1 MIQDILPLHL
11 QNQYEKKQPDDTSYM
26 MIYRENKILVREGET
41 LAFLTY
47 RELREICETAGE
59 MAPQSIYLFS
69 VGEETYFLTEL
80 PEHLTPEGYCFEKMF
95 AVRSGKPKEH
105 ILAAATAWHLYE
117 WYRDNRF
124 CGRCGQ
130 KLMHNGT
137 LRMLFC
143 PACGNQVFPKIA
155 PAVIV
160 GVTDGEYILMTT
172 YANREYKRYALIAG
186 FTEIG
191 ETAEETFADLS
202 VLLAENPRP
211 VARPWNSPGLP
222 DGVFRRGEV
231 PMTKEEVRAVSVC
244 KLRLQSH
251 HVVWDVGAGTG
262 SVSLECALACPAG
275 RVYAIEKNPAAAALL
290 EENKARLGAYHLTV
304 VSGAAPEVLR
314 DLPAPDR
321 VFLGGTSGSLEEILT
336 LVFEKNPAARVVCTA
351 VTLETVGEAAR
362 LFASLEEA
370 DMVQLSVT
378 RTRTAGRY
386 HLMDAQNPVWIFSG
400 EGKGYDA

>member
-1 MIQDILPLHL
+1 
-11 QNQYEKKQPDDTSYM
+11 M

-191 ETAEETFADLS
+191 ETAEETVMREVQEEVGLKVKNIHYYKSQPWGFDQNLLLGYFCELDGERDIVLDTGELATAEWVHYSDVPEDPEGLS
-202 VLLAENPRP
+202 LTREMM
-211 VARPWNSPGLP
+211 S
-222 DGVFRRGEV
+222 VFRQ
-231 PMTKEEVRAVSVC
+231 KFLS
-244 KLRLQSH
+244 
-251 HVVWDVGAGTG
+251 
-262 SVSLECALACPAG
+262 
-275 RVYAIEKNPAAAALL
+275 EKM
-290 EENKARLGAYHLTV
+290 
-304 VSGAAPEVLR
+304 S
-314 DLPAPDR
+314 
-321 VFLGGTSGSLEEILT
+321 
-336 LVFEKNPAARVVCTA
+336 
-351 VTLETVGEAAR
+351 
-362 LFASLEEA
+362 
-370 DMVQLSVT
+370 
-378 RTRTAGRY
+378 
-386 HLMDAQNPVWIFSG
+386 
-400 EGKGYDA
+400 